1 MKPFTIAASAAILAT
16 SAAVLYAAM
25 PAMAAPGWDKN
36 AVMTWAEVKTKSDA
50 MWTKLDVNKDGVLSQ
65 ADRDAKFGQK
75 FDEIDTNHDGQISR
89 EEWTAHHR
97 AMMERGHGP
106 MGAMAPDGPMGGPPP
121 MEGMDHD
128 GPMGRHG
135 KGRGGMGHGGMRHPG
150 MAMMAHE
157 MLMAADTNKDGQIT
171 RAEFDAAVKA
181 RFDKA
186 DTNHDGK
193 VSPEER
199 RAAMVAMRRAGPP
212 MGDMPP
218 PPPNGM

>member
-1 MKPFTIAASAAILAT
+1 
-16 SAAVLYAAM
+16 M
-25 PAMAAPGWDKN
+25 PAHGWDRN
-36 AVMTWAEVKTKSDA
+36 ATMTWAEVKAKSDT

-65 ADRDAKFGQK
+65 ADRDAKMGQK
-75 FDEIDTNHDGQISR
+75 FDEIDANHDGQISR

-106 MGAMAPDGPMGGPPP
+106 MGGPKDGPPP
-121 MEGMDHD
+121 MEGMEHD
-128 GPMGRHG
+128 GPDEHDGGRHHG
-135 KGRGGMGHGGMRHPG
+135 MMRRGGMGHPG
-150 MAMMAHE
+150 LAMMAHD
-157 MLMAADTNKDGQIT
+157 MLMAADTNHDGQIT

-193 VSPEER
+193 LSPDER
-199 RAAMVAMRRAGPP
+199 RAAMAAMRRAGPP

-218 PPPNGM
+218 PPPEGM